1 MNDKRTYLKTY
12 RQGYK
17 ARAKRV
23 TVTFSNDEYARF
35 ARIAQRDE
43 MPVGTLVT
51 ACALAALN
59 RTDVQPKAVAQELT
73 DLKFLISNIANNV
86 NQMARHSNTVRAFVE
101 EGALLAELERLQQTI
116 ESHTSKSLRGGHDH

>member
-1 MNDKRTYLKTY
+1 MNDKRNYLKTY
-12 RQGYK
+12 RQGHK
-17 ARAKRV
+17 ARVKRV

-35 ARIAQRDE
+35 VRVAQRDD

-51 ACALAALN
+51 ACALAALD
-59 RTDVQPKAVAQELT
+59 RTDILPKTIAQELS
-73 DLKFLISNIANNV
+73 DLKFLITNIANNV

-101 EGALLAELERLQQTI
+101 EGALLAELERLQQVV